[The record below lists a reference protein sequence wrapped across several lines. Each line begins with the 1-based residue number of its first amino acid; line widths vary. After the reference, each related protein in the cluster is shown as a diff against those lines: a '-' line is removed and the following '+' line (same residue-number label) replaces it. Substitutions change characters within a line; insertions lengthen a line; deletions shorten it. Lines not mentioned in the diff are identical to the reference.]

1 MFDKIA
7 NVIFCSV
14 ALFLTV
20 SCGGESTSN
29 IVENT
34 NDEKELDVDLNSSNA
49 EESDESASQKLF
61 NFSCD
66 ADVLTYLIGKRFQSK
81 NSDIYMEFETYGA
94 DISGLKYQWINHKA
108 VSKNKAV
115 IKLSSAETINPDGV
129 ITIWIDSHLHTV
141 TDGET
146 VLFYN

>member
-1 MFDKIA
+1 MFDKII
-7 NVIFCSV
+7 NVILFSV

-20 SCGGESTSN
+20 SCGGESTAN
-29 IVENT
+29 NVENKDNET
-34 NDEKELDVDLNSSNA
+34 ERDLDFNSMNPEQRDEL
-49 EESDESASQKLF
+49 ESQELF
-61 NFSCD
+61 NFSSD

-94 DISGLKYQWINHKA
+94 DISGLKYQWINHRA

-115 IKLSSAETINPDGV
+115 IKLSSAETINPNGV
-129 ITIWIDSHLHTV
+129 ITLWIDSHLHTV
-141 TDGET
+141 SDGET